1 MYLRHI
7 CKEKHRK
14 GQYDAK
20 PNNINVSCVRNK
32 FGIEY
37 ELIFNFCILIY
48 YVELIHDFV
57 WGRMQVIAIGGS
69 SPHKKN

>member
-37 ELIFNFCILIY
+37 ELIFNFCLKYINL
-48 YVELIHDFV
+48 LC
-57 WGRMQVIAIGGS
+57 
-69 SPHKKN
+69 